1 MIRIVIAV
9 DVVPGHEVEWE
20 EAWRMLREGR
30 SQFPGFRG
38 ASLLRDS
45 KEPTRYLSLT
55 EWDGHDDLAL
65 AMRAL
70 TWLNRDTTLPWT
82 QGPIRVYDEVVD
94 RVEEAPDDG
103 MITHSSYRPQA

>member
-9 DVVPGHEVEWE
+9 DVVPGHEAAWE
-20 EAWRMLREGR
+20 EQWRMLREMR
-30 SQFPGFRG
+30 SLFPGFRG

-55 EWDGHDDLAL
+55 EWDGHDELAR
-65 AMRAL
+65 AMRWM
-70 TWLNRDTTLPWT
+70 TWLSRDTTLPWT

-94 RVEEAPDDG
+94 SVGETPDG
-103 MITHSSYRPQA
+103 ETASTQ

>member
-9 DVVPGHEVEWE
+9 DVVLGHEAEWE
-20 EAWRMLREGR
+20 EQWRMLREAR

-45 KEPTRYLSLT
+45 QQPTRYLSLT
-55 EWDGHDDLAL
+55 EWDGHDELAR
-65 AMRAL
+65 AMRRM

-94 RVEEAPDDG
+94 SVGETPDG
-103 MITHSSYRPQA
+103 GGVPTP